1 MGPEESRLCP
11 GGSCPGGGQS
21 PGECRVGPLE
31 GEQPPPLGMGRP
43 LPPTQ
48 VAHPRPP
55 ASSGSARASP
65 EQEPPLPLSVSALE
79 QCDTPVRLG
88 VHLALQSSRL
98 QDEGLGLIF
107 GSLCPVAA
115 GGQGLLQG
123 TQRSFRSL
131 MGT

>member
-1 MGPEESRLCP
+1 MSLEAAAPGEASPLGSAGWVPWKGNSRLHWAWEDISHRHRWLIHVPQLRQDLPVRPQNRNPLFP
-11 GGSCPGGGQS
+11 GQ
-21 PGECRVGPLE
+21 CR
-31 GEQPPPLGMGRP
+31 R
-43 LPPTQ
+43 
-48 VAHPRPP
+48 
-55 ASSGSARASP
+55 SS
-65 EQEPPLPLSVSALE
+65 SV
-79 QCDTPVRLG
+79 TPVRLG